1 MSDARGRRPGWVRHG
16 VVILATWSGMG
27 GMLAAQTP
35 AAAPGPA
42 LTLGEAMTLAL
53 AANPNITA
61 ARLQRPIDVA
71 NVGVARERLNPEVQY
86 EASKETPRQAIGA
99 TLPLELGGKRA
110 RRIDLAT
117 STIAVNEADLAR
129 VIAEVRNQ
137 VRRAYFDAAAATLRV
152 QIALD
157 VRTLAQRA
165 RDAANARVTAG
176 DVPQSDLTQSDLALA
191 SSENELVAARGEANA
206 TLAELNVLIGRPAET
221 PADLSD
227 ALTGGA
233 MLTREQALAL
243 ATQSNTELQ
252 LLDRRVA
259 EQTARINL
267 AKALTA
273 PDVAVG
279 GTFTYDAEPEF
290 QYGWRMGVSAT
301 VPVFTRHR
309 SGVLVEESGLARL
322 QGERAAAVTRI
333 EGTIVAALT
342 RAVAARD
349 QMTRY
354 QSSILPLALESE
366 RQAQAAYSGGQT
378 GLPALVQA
386 LQTARETRQRGLQAG
401 LDYQHA
407 LADLERAIG
416 APDR

>member
-1 MSDARGRRPGWVRHG
+1 MNDPAGSCPGVPRRGALMFAAWV
-16 VVILATWSGMG
+16 GMA

-35 AAAPGPA
+35 AAPAGPV
-42 LTLGEAMTLAL
+42 LTLGEALTLAV
-53 AANPNITA
+53 AANPSITA

-110 RRIDLAT
+110 RRIDLAA
-117 STIAVNEADLAR
+117 STIAVNDADLAR
-129 VIAEVRNQ
+129 VIAAVRND

-157 VRTLAQRA
+157 VRALAQRA

-191 SSENELVAARGEANA
+191 SSENELVAARGEADA
-206 TLAELNVLIGRPAET
+206 TLAELNVLIGRPAQT

-227 ALTGGA
+227 ALTGGTPV
-233 MLTREQALAL
+233 TREQAVAL
-243 ATQSNTELQ
+243 ASQSNTELQ
-252 LLDRRVA
+252 LIDRRIA

-267 AKALTA
+267 AKALMA
-273 PDVAVG
+273 PDVAVSS
-279 GTFTYDAEPEF
+279 TFTYDAQPEF
-290 QYGWRMGVSAT
+290 TYGWRLGLSAT

-309 SGVLVEESGLARL
+309 AGVLVEESGLARL

-342 RAVAARD
+342 RAMAARD

-354 QSSILPLALESE
+354 QTSILPLALESE

-407 LADLERAIG
+407 VADLERAIG
-416 APDR
+416 ASDR

>member
-1 MSDARGRRPGWVRHG
+1 MWRRSVVAMPGAAALACWLGMSGT
-16 VVILATWSGMG
+16 L
-27 GMLAAQTP
+27 LAQTP
-35 AAAPGPA
+35 AAVSPLG
-42 LTLGEAMTLAL
+42 LTLGDAITRAL
-53 AANPNITA
+53 AVNPTIAA
-61 ARLQRPIDVA
+61 ARLQRPIDMAGVA
-71 NVGVARERLNPEVQY
+71 VARERLNPEIAY

-99 TLPLELGGKRA
+99 TVPLELGGKRQ

-129 VIAEVRNQ
+129 VIAEVRNE
-137 VRRAYFDAAAATLRV
+137 VRRAYFDAAAAALQV
-152 QIALD
+152 QIAID
-157 VRTLAQRA
+157 VRALAQRA

-191 SSENELVAARGEANA
+191 SSENELVAARGEADA

-227 ALTGGA
+227 TLTGGA
-233 MLTREQALAL
+233 MLTRDEALAL
-243 ATQSNTELQ
+243 AARSNTDLQ
-252 LLDRRVA
+252 LLDRRIA

-279 GTFTYDAEPEF
+279 STFTYDAEPEF
-290 QYGWRMGVSAT
+290 QYGWRLGVSAT
-301 VPVFTRHR
+301 VPVFTKHR
-309 SGVLVEESGLARL
+309 AGVLVEESGLARL
-322 QGERAAAVTRI
+322 QGERTAAVTRMQ
-333 EGTIVAALT
+333 GTVVAAMM
-342 RAVAARD
+342 RATAARE

-401 LDYQHA
+401 LDYQRA

-416 APDR
+416 ASDR